1 MEKRVRLNKKGV
13 LPVWI
18 LFFSGFLIGVLIP
31 NTIWRLEWHQKTA
44 ASIYL
49 LGTFAD
55 KSMEGNRYLWH
66 VLRVRGGYFLL
77 TVLCG
82 FSVFG
87 VPLAVLGI
95 LFLGLEIGMILTLS
109 ILQFGLAGGAV
120 GVCLFLPQYLL
131 YLPAIFFLMSLV
143 YGQSV
148 EIWKNRGI
156 FPQRI
161 RKYMLGVFLTG
172 LAYAGGILLEVYCNP
187 WVTEMLIKG
196 LKIF

>member
-1 MEKRVRLNKKGV
+1 
-13 LPVWI
+13 
-18 LFFSGFLIGVLIP
+18 
-31 NTIWRLEWHQKTA
+31 
-44 ASIYL
+44 
-49 LGTFAD
+49 
-55 KSMEGNRYLWH
+55 
-66 VLRVRGGYFLL
+66 
-77 TVLCG
+77 
-82 FSVFG
+82 
-87 VPLAVLGI
+87 
-95 LFLGLEIGMILTLS
+95 
-109 ILQFGLAGGAV
+109 
-120 GVCLFLPQYLL
+120 
-131 YLPAIFFLMSLV
+131 MSLV

>member
-1 MEKRVRLNKKGV
+1 MDIV
-13 LPVWI
+13 
-18 LFFSGFLIGVLIP
+18 FSGFLIGVLIP

-120 GVCLFLPQYLL
+120 GVCLFCPS
-131 YLPAIFFLMSLV
+131 ICF
-143 YGQSV
+143 
-148 EIWKNRGI
+148 I
-156 FPQRI
+156 FPQ
-161 RKYMLGVFLTG
+161 YF
-172 LAYAGGILLEVYCNP
+172 
-187 WVTEMLIKG
+187 
-196 LKIF
+196 F